1 MQESW
6 CGPILAIG
14 ILRDRGFNM
23 TFKIE
28 KTYSG
33 QVTTLRLSGRLE
45 FECLGVLKEQ
55 IEHSGPQVE
64 LDLAELELVDVEVVR
79 FLNACQNEGVGIAN
93 GSPYIRE
100 WMLREGLFNLI
111 KSLPPSLRYEPG
123 TIVAE
128 GDFVIVHGRFSGFGA
143 PVNWIAGDILR
154 IQDGILV
161 EHWDVIQ
168 DEATEE
174 QSKSKAPMFGTS
186 FPKHPA

>member
-14 ILRDRGFNM
+14 ILRDRGLNM

-100 WMLREGLFNLI
+100 WMLREW
-111 KSLPPSLRYEPG
+111 KP
-123 TIVAE
+123 
-128 GDFVIVHGRFSGFGA
+128 
-143 PVNWIAGDILR
+143 
-154 IQDGILV
+154 
-161 EHWDVIQ
+161 
-168 DEATEE
+168 EA
-174 QSKSKAPMFGTS
+174 
-186 FPKHPA
+186 